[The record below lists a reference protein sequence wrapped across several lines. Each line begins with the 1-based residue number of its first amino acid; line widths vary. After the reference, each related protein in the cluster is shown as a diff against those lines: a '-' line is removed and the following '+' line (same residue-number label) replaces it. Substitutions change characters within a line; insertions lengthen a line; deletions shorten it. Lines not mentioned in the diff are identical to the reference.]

1 MPRIYV
7 ACLASYNNGVLHGRW
22 IDLAGLDVDGVQD
35 EIAEMLRESKYPNV
49 MVACPEC
56 DGPADPAHKEDVGAW
71 VCPSCEGL
79 GRVPSAEEYA
89 VHDYDELP
97 SSFGEYP
104 NLAEVVEYA
113 EMIDEHGDAWAAYVE
128 HCHDIGGDPEA
139 RHFEDCRAGEA
150 DSELEWVEQF
160 LDDTGVLSEV
170 PENLRSYFDTEKYL
184 RDMKLNGDVDFVEHA
199 GTTYA
204 FWRS

>member
-1 MPRIYV
+1 MSRIYV

-22 IDLAGLDVDGVQD
+22 IDLAGLDVDDVQG

-49 MVACPEC
+49 MVECPDCAHSDGRLSEAVKAEC
-56 DGPADPAHKEDVGAW
+56 LTCG
-71 VCPSCEGL
+71 GL

-97 SSFGEYP
+97 SSFGEHP
-104 NLAEVVEYA
+104 NLAELLEYA
-113 EMIDEHGDAWAAYVE
+113 EMIDKHGDAWAAYVQ
-128 HCHDIGGDPEA
+128 HCDDIGGDPSE
-139 RHFEDCRAGEA
+139 RHFDDCRAGEA
-150 DSELEWVEQF
+150 DSEEDWIEQY

-170 PENLRSYFDTEKYL
+170 PENLRHYFDSEKYL
-184 RDMKLNGDVDFVEHA
+184 RDMKLNGDVDFVEYE

-204 FWRS
+204 FWRH

>member
-1 MPRIYV
+1 MPRTYV

-22 IDLAGLDVDGVQD
+22 IDLDGLDVDDVRD

-49 MVACPEC
+49 MVACPSCTDIRHTDGSVAEPVSCPTC
-56 DGPADPAHKEDVGAW
+56 D
-71 VCPSCEGL
+71 GL

-89 VHDYDELP
+89 IHDYDELP
-97 SSFGEYP
+97 SSFGEHP
-104 NLAEVVEYA
+104 NLAELIEYA
-113 EMIDEHGDAWAAYVE
+113 EMIDKHGAAWAAYVE
-128 HCHDIGGDPEA
+128 YCGDIGEDSHSE

-150 DSELEWVEQF
+150 DSEEDWIEQY

-170 PENLRSYFDTEKYL
+170 PENLRHYFDSEKYL
-184 RDMKLNGDVDFVEHA
+184 RDMKLNGDVDFVEHE

-204 FWRS
+204 FWRN